1 MNCKLPVSHITLLL
15 SASTVIKQS
24 AKLLKSVAMLSLIRD
39 AIVKNFL
46 LVFKKKL
53 RKPSPRSN
61 KQVKKKIIKLS
72 MLCYTYLLLRI
83 VNECL
88 LLQNI
93 ILFDNSE

>member
-46 LVFKKKL
+46 LVFKKKVEKTPPDQTNRL
-53 RKPSPRSN
+53 RKN
-61 KQVKKKIIKLS
+61 NQIKHA
-72 MLCYTYLLLRI
+72 LLHISLAAYR
-83 VNECL
+83 
-88 LLQNI
+88 Q
-93 ILFDNSE
+93 

>member
-53 RKPSPRSN
+53 RKPSPDQSN
-61 KQVKKKIIKLS
+61 RLRKK
-72 MLCYTYLLLRI
+72 
-83 VNECL
+83 
-88 LLQNI
+88 
-93 ILFDNSE
+93 